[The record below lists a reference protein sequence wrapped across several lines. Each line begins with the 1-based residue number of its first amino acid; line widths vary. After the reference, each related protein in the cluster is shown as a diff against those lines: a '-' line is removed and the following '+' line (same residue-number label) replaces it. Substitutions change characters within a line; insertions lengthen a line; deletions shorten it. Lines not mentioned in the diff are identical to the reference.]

1 MRTENWNGHIIRFIE
16 INGEWVAYGK
26 DATDALGYAN
36 GTEPIKYHVD
46 PEDQQTLTWRAY
58 NDSLEANRSQD
69 ELETPSHRDF
79 SKTLLAPSIWGES
92 DYSDKTFITEG
103 GIYDLVAGSH
113 LPEAKK
119 FKHWTHDVI
128 KGLRQSIGLRPTQVF
143 TMMDV
148 EHQKAAMAKVG
159 EVDKGDKI
167 SFINANKIT
176 NKAVANLY
184 GLPKSI
190 AKRDMTPEMLV
201 DREKI
206 LDEVVELMTMK
217 EKYGLDIKVNEIVY
231 SHQHVK
237 VTLPVKKGAKQ

>member
-1 MRTENWNGHIIRFIE
+1 MRTENWNGHRIRFIE
-16 INGEWVAYGK
+16 INGEWLAYGK

-46 PEDQQTLTWRAY
+46 PEDQQTVTWRAY
-58 NDSLEANRSQD
+58 NNSLEASD
-69 ELETPSHRDF
+69 SSGTPSHRAF
-79 SKTLLAPSIWGES
+79 SKTLLASDIWGES

-119 FKHWTHDVI
+119 FKHWTHDII
-128 KGLRQSIGLRPTQVF
+128 KELRQSIGLGPTQVF

-148 EHQKAAMAKVG
+148 EHQKAAMAKVQAID
-159 EVDKGDKI
+159 DKKVN
-167 SFINANKIT
+167 FIKANQIT
-176 NKAVANLY
+176 NKAVANMY
-184 GLPKSI
+184 GLPKLI
-190 AKRDMTPEMLV
+190 TKHDMTPAMLI

-217 EKYGLDIKVNEIVY
+217 EKYGLDISVSEIVY

-237 VTLPVKKGAKQ
+237 ITLPVKKGVTK

>member
-16 INGEWVAYGK
+16 VNGEWVAYGN
-26 DATDALGYAN
+26 DATDALGYLN
-36 GTEPIKYHVD
+36 GSKAIHDHVD
-46 PEDQQTLTWRAY
+46 AEDQQTLKWRAY
-58 NDSLEANRSQD
+58 NE
-69 ELETPSHRDF
+69 
-79 SKTLLAPSIWGES
+79 TLLANEFWGES

-128 KGLRQSIGLRPTQVF
+128 KGLRQSIGLKPTQIF

-206 LDEVVELMTMK
+206 LDEVVELMAMK